1 MLTDLIWLI
10 WLIATRRTTTSQTT
24 YLCEVIL
31 LIREGRRESSVRH
44 LSTSHSHGRV
54 QSQLMFL
61 NFYLFGA
68 AKLLWSEWI
77 VDCFYKSLL
86 YFLTSVRGELFAP
99 FVIYCS
105 CAGRCRVIS
114 YLDMMTAGVAGD
126 LTQCGHMMALKA
138 VHELQRTK
146 LDHNSWRRGSSLQ
159 FFQRLK

>member
-1 MLTDLIWLI
+1 
-10 WLIATRRTTTSQTT
+10 
-24 YLCEVIL
+24 
-31 LIREGRRESSVRH
+31 
-44 LSTSHSHGRV
+44 
-54 QSQLMFL
+54 MFL

-99 FVIYCS
+99 FVIYC
-105 CAGRCRVIS
+105 IS
-114 YLDMMTAGVAGD
+114 VSVCYVLTSHYLNMMPAGVAGD
-126 LTQCGHMMALKA
+126 LPQGGHVMALKA

-146 LDHNSWRRGSSLQ
+146 LDDNSWRTEAGGGQLLQ